1 MDATILNKGR
11 RLCKHLLV
19 FWWDF
24 SAIIATKAL
33 RLSLMADLCGGG
45 VIIRCKM
52 SDFMVNYPAW
62 IIIDECALVARFW
75 ILMNLVI

>member
-19 FWWDF
+19 FGGIF
-24 SAIIATKAL
+24 RPSLPTKAL
-33 RLSLMADLCGGG
+33 RLSLMADLCGGC

>member
-1 MDATILNKGR
+1 MQASFG
-11 RLCKHLLV
+11 

-33 RLSLMADLCGGG
+33 WLSLMADLCGGC